1 LFLKENVMNSIN
13 NNSSNITRLLSA
25 VMFASVVF
33 IAGYAAPSS
42 VGMIASVEAAT
53 PSKLGDL
60 TAFRA
65 IAVDVASVV
74 DKGDLPGA
82 KKRIKDLEL
91 SWDSAEA
98 GLKPRAA
105 ADWHL
110 VDKAID
116 RALEALRASTP
127 NAAACKQSLADLIK
141 TFDQVSG
148 KN

>member
-1 LFLKENVMNSIN
+1 L
-13 NNSSNITRLLSA
+13 
-25 VMFASVVF
+25 
-33 IAGYAAPSS
+33 
-42 VGMIASVEAAT
+42 
-53 PSKLGDL
+53 
-60 TAFRA
+60 
-65 IAVDVASVV
+65 
-74 DKGDLPGA
+74 
-82 KKRIKDLEL
+82 
-91 SWDSAEA
+91 DSAEA